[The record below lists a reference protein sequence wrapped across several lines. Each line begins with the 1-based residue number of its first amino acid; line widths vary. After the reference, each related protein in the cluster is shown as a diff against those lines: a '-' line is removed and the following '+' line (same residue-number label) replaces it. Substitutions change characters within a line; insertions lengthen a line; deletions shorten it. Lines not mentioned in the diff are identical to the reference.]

1 MAEKLILNATL
12 NRKADYY
19 ALKKCVVEKVVE
31 LPETEFKKLLD
42 KPLQERYYIKQ
53 YRELMG
59 VENDTHHCILAIDSN
74 SGDGLLIKSE
84 GSNYARYSQ
93 YIPNAR
99 DIVQKH
105 EQSLAIE
112 DLKTH
117 IDCCI
122 KRWFEQHSEDNNFSI
137 SLTDLVDDSNLAEI
151 IVDYASEMLSNDP
164 RIESCELT
172 NNSLDVTKFRRK
184 SS

>member
-1 MAEKLILNATL
+1 MTEKLVLNATL

-19 ALKKCVVEKVVE
+19 VPEKCVVEKVVE

-42 KPLQERYYIKQ
+42 KPLQDRYYIKQ

-59 VENDTHHCILAIDSN
+59 VEGDTHHCILAINSK

-99 DIVQKH
+99 DIIWKH
-105 EQSLAIE
+105 EQSLALE
-112 DLKTH
+112 DLKAH
-117 IDCCI
+117 MDCCI
-122 KRWFEQHSEDNNFSI
+122 NRW
-137 SLTDLVDDSNLAEI
+137 L
-151 IVDYASEMLSNDP
+151 
-164 RIESCELT
+164 
-172 NNSLDVTKFRRK
+172 K
-184 SS
+184 